1 MIDLHLNDILHLT
14 NEEISNSKIALNM
27 SYAGKPH
34 RDRWFE
40 NHDVSYSYYSYQ
52 GNKRNFKVGQL
63 VFGFVQLE
71 QNNRFLFVT
80 AGKITEVPFN
90 DTCKYEPLTKY
101 DGLIGRLIV
110 EINKGNTYS
119 RYVFKLSKYINEA
132 KVIEVLP
139 KEYEQLSFKGYDEVF
154 LTFNQLKLIIDSNK
168 FVDYR
173 TALQAVKGVYVLTD
187 TSNGKL
193 YIGSAYG
200 VDGIA
205 QRWTSYINT
214 KTGGNKE
221 LIRLYNEKGD
231 SYFMNNFTFGL
242 LEYFGSNTDNNK
254 IINREAHWKKILGTN
269 KNGYNDN

>member
-27 SYAGKPH
+27 SYGGKPH
-34 RDRWFE
+34 RERWFE

-52 GNKRNFKVGQL
+52 GNKRNYRVGQL
-63 VFGFVQLE
+63 AFGFVQLE

-80 AGKITEVPFN
+80 AGKITEVPIN
-90 DTCKYEPLTKY
+90 NTCKYEPLTQY

-110 EINKGNTYS
+110 EINKGNTFS
-119 RYVFKLSKYINEA
+119 RYVFRMTKYINEA

-154 LTFNQLKLIIDSNK
+154 LTYDQLKLIIESNR
-168 FVDYR
+168 FVGYK

-187 TSNGKL
+187 TNNGKL

-205 QRWTSYINT
+205 QRWINYLNT

-231 SYFMNNFTFGL
+231 NYFSKNFTFGL
-242 LEYFGSNTDNNK
+242 LEFFGSNTDTSK
-254 IINREAHWKKILGTN
+254 IINREQHWKQILGTN